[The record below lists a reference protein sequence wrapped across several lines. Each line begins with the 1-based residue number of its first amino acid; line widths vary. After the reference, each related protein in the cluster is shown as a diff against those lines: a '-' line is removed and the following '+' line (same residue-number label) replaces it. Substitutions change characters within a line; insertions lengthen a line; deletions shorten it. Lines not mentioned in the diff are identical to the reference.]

1 MNFKHAKSSCCGARV
16 RRYGSRRR
24 QRACSPSHWRI
35 ASRTR
40 QPGSRRRRAG
50 FSVGSRHEFVAS
62 TCRNKNPGAGR
73 GREAVAP
80 LGAPYRNR
88 RLSCS
93 LLWSWRVS
101 GSQLSRRTVRAKSV
115 RFASSAQA
123 ETGEAE
129 TQESERAG
137 FGNGRAINPPARTC
151 AARTPSNG
159 SA

>member
-1 MNFKHAKSSCCGARV
+1 MHHHQIGVLDAAQVVPVFGEVQTRTPAR
-16 RRYGSRRR
+16 
-24 QRACSPSHWRI
+24 
-35 ASRTR
+35 
-40 QPGSRRRRAG
+40 
-50 FSVGSRHEFVAS
+50 
-62 TCRNKNPGAGR
+62 GR
-73 GREAVAP
+73 GRELVAP
-80 LGAPYRNR
+80 LGAPHRNR

-137 FGNGRAINPPARTC
+137 FR
-151 AARTPSNG
+151 NG
-159 SA
+159 SSGNARHDPAQAALNRRATGILETEGQLLPSEVGD